1 MISYQRKFIR
11 IAEYWG
17 AEPAGHPN
25 VDILRF
31 FQQPEPLPGML
42 SREFY
47 SVQIDLRRDEDE
59 LLAKMKKNTRY
70 EIKRAE
76 VAGNFVCEFS
86 NRTESSALSEFCDFY
101 DRFAE
106 RKAQP
111 KLNRSW
117 LAQLAEGRFLNVS
130 HVRDD
135 GSENSVWHAY
145 HWSRDRATL
154 LYSASSLL
162 DTYPAAVRSS
172 MGRANRLLHW
182 HDMLSFKHQGVA
194 TYDFGG
200 WYEKKEDHI
209 RLNINK
215 FKESFGGEIV
225 KTYICEQPLT
235 LKGKLF
241 LTTRGL
247 VLGNAI

>member
-31 FQQPEPLPGML
+31 FQQPEPRPGML

-47 SVQIDLRRDEDE
+47 SVQVDLRRNEDE
-59 LLAKMKKNTRY
+59 LLARMKKNTRY

-76 VAGNFVCEFS
+76 LAGNFVCEVS
-86 NRTESSALSEFCDFY
+86 TETESSALSEFCDFY

-117 LAQLAEGRFLNVS
+117 LGRLAESGLLNVS

-145 HWSRDRATL
+145 HWSSDRATL

-162 DTYPAAVRSS
+162 DTYPAAVRAGI
-172 MGRANRLLHW
+172 GRANRLLHW
-182 HDMLSFKHQGVA
+182 HDMLTFKNQGVA

-200 WYEKKEDHI
+200 WYEKKEDHAK
-209 RLNINK
+209 LNINK
-215 FKESFGGEIV
+215 FKESFGGDIV

-235 LKGKLF
+235 FKGKLF
-241 LTTRGL
+241 LTTRRL

>member
-1 MISYQRKFIR
+1 MISYQRKFVR

-17 AEPAGHPN
+17 AEPAGNPR

-47 SVQIDLRRDEDE
+47 TVQVDLRRDQDE
-59 LLAKMKKNTRY
+59 LLGKMKKNTRY

-76 VAGNFVCEFS
+76 GAGNFVCEIS
-86 NRTESSALSEFCDFY
+86 NGAESRALIEFCNFY

-117 LAQLAEGRFLNVS
+117 LARLAEGGLLSVS

-135 GSENSVWHAY
+135 GSENLVWHAY
-145 HWSRDRATL
+145 HWTSDRATL

-172 MGRANRLLHW
+172 IGRANRLLHW
-182 HDMLSFKHQGVA
+182 RDMLTFKNRGIA

-200 WYEKKEDHI
+200 WYDQKEDRV

-215 FKESFGGEIV
+215 FKESFGGEII
-225 KTYICEQPLT
+225 KTYICERPLT

-241 LTTRGL
+241 LTTRRL